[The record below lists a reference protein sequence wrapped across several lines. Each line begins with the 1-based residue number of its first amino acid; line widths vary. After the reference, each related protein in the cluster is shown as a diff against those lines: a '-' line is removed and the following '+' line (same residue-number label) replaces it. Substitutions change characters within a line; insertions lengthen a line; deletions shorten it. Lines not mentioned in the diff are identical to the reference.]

1 MAYVVKLGTF
11 DKRINSTKRPAADTT
26 AAWDAFNVVLKEATS
41 FDRPTIILSADFG
54 TFTSHSYNYALTFGR
69 YYWLT
74 DIRSVRFGVVEVD
87 MALDI
92 LATFQ
97 PQIRDTKAFI
107 EYGSNTFNAGA
118 SGYRIADTRRPVS
131 KNPIASVATDAFIG
145 NDLDHYG
152 AFILQCVSGSS
163 GVACYALSGAVLRN
177 MMSDVADDIEDAI
190 KDITDLANPSD
201 LAYNS
206 GLILKLLGENYKNS
220 LLAESAASAIKSIHW
235 IPLNVSA
242 ISGTSTNILLGRY
255 DTGVSATRLNA
266 NTLWTRAG
274 SLSIPWPAADW
285 KRANIQMSLYVP
297 FFGTVPVPI
306 DQTINNSDISYT
318 LSLDV
323 LAGDLSVRIRSG
335 SQTIYTGSTNI
346 SAPFAYGMATVSA
359 SAHLSGAIQTVG
371 GAMQM
376 ATGIVDAGA
385 GIAGAF
391 FGLGGGISGGVSA
404 AFSGAQSALSGY
416 AQTVQPLIT
425 SAGSMGGI
433 AALGQATDMVLTV
446 LYYPPI
452 ADADF
457 ESLYGHPV
465 FKVDK
470 PALGFCKT
478 RGFSISLGTEA
489 TYTAYINAVMDGGVF
504 IEE

>member
-54 TFTSHSYNYALTFGR
+54 TFTSHSYNYALMFDR
-69 YYWLT
+69 YYWIT

-97 PQIRDTKAFI
+97 TQIRDTKAFI
-107 EYGSNTFNAGA
+107 EYGSNTFNAGG
-118 SGYRIADTRRPVS
+118 SGYRIADSRRPVS
-131 KNPIASVATDAFIG
+131 KNPASSVVSDDSISRY
-145 NDLDHYG
+145 LSHYG
-152 AFILQCVSGSS
+152 TFILQCVSGNS
-163 GVACYALSGAVLRN
+163 GVACYAMSGAALRN
-177 MMSDVADDIEDAI
+177 MFSSVASDISTLISGYTSSIDPTSAD
-190 KDITDLANPSD
+190 ANSAVEAS
-201 LAYNS
+201 LMAFS
-206 GLILKLLGENYKNS
+206 MRNS
-220 LLAESAASAIKSIHW
+220 LIAETAPQAIKSVHW
-235 IPLNVSA
+235 IPLDIA
-242 ISGTSTNILLGRY
+242 HISGSTENVFLGIY
-255 DTGVSATRLNA
+255 DTGLSAKRIGNNSIWST
-266 NTLWTRAG
+266 AG
-274 SLSIPWPAADW
+274 ALSIPWPASDW
-285 KRANIQMSLYVP
+285 KRGNIQMSLYLP

-306 DQTINNSDISYT
+306 DQCIDNASVSYT
-318 LSLDV
+318 YSLDV
-323 LAGDLSVRIRSG
+323 LAGDMSVRVRSG
-335 SQTIYTGSTNI
+335 DQTIYTGSTNV
-346 SAPFAYGMATVSA
+346 SAPYAYGFANVSA
-359 SAHLSGAIQTVG
+359 SAQLSGAIQTVG
-371 GAMQM
+371 GALQM
-376 ATGIVDAGA
+376 ATGAVDAGA
-385 GIAGAF
+385 GMAGAF
-391 FGLGGGISGGVSA
+391 LGLGGMSEGVSA
-404 AFSGAQSALSGY
+404 MLTGAQNTLSGY
-416 AQTVQPLIT
+416 AQTIQPMIT

-433 AALGQATDMVLTV
+433 AALGQSTDIILTL

-470 PALGFCKT
+470 PTLGFCKT